1 MDTRW
6 RWRLPVYASLVEDT
20 ISLADLGIPEVA
32 NGFGVC
38 EGESWLGLDNQQG
51 VQIAGSRESVGEQET
66 KKTMCH
72 EKAMSWHA
80 VDGGVWTI
88 NLIII
93 ALLQIKRVRDD
104 AKMVNVRRWDER
116 IDYGGCLSHEA
127 CCEGVGLVC
136 SEGAR
141 KVPMSNRVFLKQGR
155 WIFWRPE

>member
-1 MDTRW
+1 
-6 RWRLPVYASLVEDT
+6 
-20 ISLADLGIPEVA
+20 
-32 NGFGVC
+32 
-38 EGESWLGLDNQQG
+38 
-51 VQIAGSRESVGEQET
+51 
-66 KKTMCH
+66 
-72 EKAMSWHA
+72 MSWHA

-155 WIFWRPE
+155 WIFGVRSRVVVIESSQLVISSQRLTR